1 MNADHASR
9 VRAQIATLAA
19 LLAGRNLPTSDA
31 YDGPE
36 PDPYD
41 GWTERSLDALAD
53 RRAAQE
59 FYGGQS

>member
-1 MNADHASR
+1 MIAACQHILNQRPHTNA
-9 VRAQIATLAA
+9 T
-19 LLAGRNLPTSDA
+19 DA

-41 GWTERSLDALAD
+41 GWTERDLNTLAD
-53 RRAAQE
+53 QRAAQE